1 MKQITNAEGTTVVI
15 LGTND
20 DDDDDLGTQSD
31 YSLLGNAA
39 SRVSVVWLF
48 RSFFLIATFN

>member
-15 LGTND
+15 LGTN